1 MKCCLL
7 HPYKKMTLY
16 IDNLS
21 VINTL
26 YLCIISKPFIL
37 FAFVVIFSVFSM
49 KLYSHFQLCFDQ
61 DLFWTFL
68 FELK

>member
-1 MKCCLL
+1 
-7 HPYKKMTLY
+7 
-16 IDNLS
+16 
-21 VINTL
+21 
-26 YLCIISKPFIL
+26 
-37 FAFVVIFSVFSM
+37 M